1 MDAGTVRARPREP
14 HRGGAID
21 DDQHGAEFTFS
32 ASATPTIPARVVV
45 QIEPVT
51 VDRGT
56 AATMLG
62 MSLDSFE
69 RYVQPDLRIVR
80 RGRLR
85 LVPVAEI
92 KRWADD
98 KAESLF
104 R

>member
-1 MDAGTVRARPREP
+1 LATG
-14 HRGGAID
+14 
-21 DDQHGAEFTFS
+21 
-32 ASATPTIPARVVV
+32 TPTIPARVVI

-51 VDRGT
+51 VDRDT

-62 MSLDSFE
+62 ISVDSFE

-92 KRWADD
+92 KRWAEAN
-98 KAESLF
+98 AEALF